1 MMKKYRNEWKYL
13 CRETDLAVLE
23 QRFGSLLE
31 LDEHAGDSGIYEIHS
46 LYFDDHKDS
55 CAWDNDVGTDVRFK
69 YRIRYYGTDLNTLH
83 LERKEKLHGL
93 CTKLSCKLSVQQYQ
107 DILEGNAE
115 QVFWNTDQP
124 LLKQFCRDIMTDFFE
139 PKVIVD
145 YQRTAFVEPISNVRI
160 TLDQNITASNEI
172 SAFLEPEYMSYP
184 LLELGRHIL
193 EVKFDDI
200 LPGQLK
206 RCLCTNFLVQT
217 AFSKYYLSRNL
228 IHKLGRY

>member
-1 MMKKYRNEWKYL
+1 MKKYRNEWKYY
-13 CRETDLAVLE
+13 CCETDLTLLE
-23 QRFGSLLE
+23 QRFRSLLD
-31 LDEHAGDSGIYEIHS
+31 LDKHAGASGIYEIHS
-46 LYFDDHKDS
+46 LYFDDYQDS
-55 CAWDNDVGTDVRFK
+55 CAWDNNVGTDVRFK

-93 CTKLSCKLSVQQYQ
+93 CTKLSCRLSVEQYH
-107 DILEGNAE
+107 DILGGDAQN
-115 QVFWNTDQP
+115 VFWNTEEP
-124 LLKQFCRDIMTDFFE
+124 LLKQFCMDIMTDFFE

-172 SAFLEPEYMSYP
+172 SSFLESDYMSYP
-184 LLELGRHIL
+184 LLEPGKHIL

-206 RCLCTNFLVQT
+206 RCLCTDFLVQT
-217 AFSKYYLSRNL
+217 AFSKYYLCRNL
-228 IHKLGRY
+228 IQNLGRY